1 MAREYKDSGIEWIG
15 QIPKEWGIGKV
26 KNYYSLQTG
35 FTPDTKNEL
44 YYDDNGAL
52 WVNIS
57 DMGDSHYI
65 SNTKKKISDYYIS
78 KFKPPIVPKGS
89 LLYSFKLSV
98 GTVAIAGEEMYTN
111 EAIAAFLQKDGINLS
126 FLYYSSQ
133 VCIIFNANENIYGA
147 KLLNQDLINNAT
159 IIFPPLAEQQKI
171 ADYLDKVCGEVDE
184 MVALQ
189 ETMIEELKDYKQSV
203 ITEAVTK
210 GLNPDVP
217 MRNSGIDWIGEIPE
231 HWELGRLKHVCKIN
245 GRIGFRGYTSEDLVS
260 EGEGAYTIGG
270 KHISRNVID
279 LSNPD
284 YLSWDKYYESP
295 EIMVKKGDMVIAQ
308 RGTLGRVA
316 LIREEIG
323 PATIN
328 PSLVLLNNI
337 SNNAVY
343 LYWWLCSSS
352 ISVKIDLLN
361 TSTAVPMI
369 SQKQIENLELLLPP
383 LAEQRAIATYLDTK
397 CSEIDSLIA
406 LKQAKI
412 EELKEY
418 KKSVIYEYVTGKKE
432 VV

>member
-1 MAREYKDSGIEWIG
+1 MAREYRDSGIEWIG
-15 QIPKEWGIGKV
+15 QIPKDWEIGKV

-65 SNTKKKISDYYIS
+65 SNTKKRISNYYIA
-78 KFKPPIVPKGS
+78 KFNPTIVPKGS

-111 EAIAAFLQKDGINLS
+111 EAIAAFLQEDGINLP

-189 ETMIEELKDYKQSV
+189 ETMIEELKAYKQSV
-203 ITEAVTK
+203 ITEAVIK
-210 GLNPDVP
+210 GLNPNVP
-217 MRNSGIDWIGEIPE
+217 MRDSGIDWIGEIPE
-231 HWELGRLKHVCKIN
+231 HWSTTKIKKIARTN
-245 GRIGFRGYTSEDLVS
+245 SGSTPRNISDGENSNIVWIRTTDINDDVVYDSSLHLTSEEYSSASCPMLD
-260 EGEGAYTIGG
+260 EGTCVVAMYGGGGTIGKSG
-270 KHISRNVID
+270 M
-279 LSNPD
+279 LG
-284 YLSWDKYYESP
+284 
-295 EIMVKKGDMVIAQ
+295 VK
-308 RGTLGRVA
+308 
-316 LIREEIG
+316 
-323 PATIN
+323 ATIN
-328 PSLVLLNNI
+328 Q
-337 SNNAVY
+337 A
-343 LYWWLCSSS
+343 LCSMEVGDSFTGEYLFC
-352 ISVKIDLLN
+352 ILRSVRYYWMKYAVGTRKDPNINQEIVRNMIIPFPPID
-361 TSTAVPMI
+361 
-369 SQKQIENLELLLPP
+369 
-383 LAEQRAIATYLDTK
+383 EQRAIATYLDTK
-397 CSEIDSLIA
+397 CSEIDSLID

-432 VV
+432 VI